1 MVPEAWIQTVPLL
14 EDFAQVT
21 ETTEY
26 AALPGD
32 WCLGVADVVD
42 STGAIQSG
50 HYKAVNMA
58 GAGVISAVAN
68 ALGGDLT
75 MFAFGGDGARFAI
88 PAEQKGPA
96 KDALARVAMWAKRDL
111 GLDLRVGILSVAE
124 VRSAGFDV
132 RVAFWKASDNAHYAM
147 FTGGGLE
154 WVEERLKRAEIGIEP
169 SKAHEE
175 PDLSGLSCQ
184 WGPILPKHGNVVSL
198 IVKQAQGASAAQFSK
213 VARDVVKL
221 LEETGS
227 QNPVKEIGPEVGWP
241 AHSLSLQSRVAY
253 KGAGRVTRWQR
264 TLFGT
269 TLAWLVFKLKLRVG
283 GFDPDRYRREIY
295 ENTDFRKFD
304 DGLFMT
310 VDCSDAVI
318 SELSEKLEEAG
329 KEGLIQYG
337 LHVQGEALMTC
348 VAPSIVSSDHMHFI
362 DGAGGGYALAAQ
374 QLKERERDVT

>member
-1 MVPEAWIQTVPLL
+1 VTKAWIQTVPIL
-14 EDFAQVT
+14 DNFAQLA
-21 ETTEY
+21 ETTGF
-26 AALPGD
+26 AAMPGD
-32 WCLGVADVVD
+32 WYLGVADVVD

-75 MFAFGGDGARFAI
+75 MFAFGGDGATFAI
-88 PAEQKGPA
+88 PAEQKGLA
-96 KDALARVAMWAKRDL
+96 ADALARVAMWAKRDL
-111 GLDLRVGILSVAE
+111 GLDLRVGILPVTE

-132 RVAFWKASDNAHYAM
+132 RVAFWKASDNAHFAM
-147 FTGGGLE
+147 FTGGGFE
-154 WVEERLKRAEIGIEP
+154 WAEERLKRGEIGIEP
-169 SKAHEE
+169 SKADEE

-184 WGPILPKHGNVVSL
+184 WGPIFPKHGNVVSL
-198 IVKQAQGASAAQFSK
+198 IVKQAQGASAAQFSE
-213 VARDVVKL
+213 VARDVLKL
-221 LEETGS
+221 LEETGC
-227 QNPVKEIGPEVGWP
+227 QNPVGESGPEVGWP
-241 AHSLSLQSRVAY
+241 AHSLS
-253 KGAGRVTRWQR
+253 
-264 TLFGT
+264 GT
-269 TLAWLVFKLKLRVG
+269 ALAWLVFKLKLRVG

-318 SELSEKLEEAG
+318 SKLSEKLEEAG

-348 VAPSIVSSDHMHFI
+348 VAPSILSSDHMHFI